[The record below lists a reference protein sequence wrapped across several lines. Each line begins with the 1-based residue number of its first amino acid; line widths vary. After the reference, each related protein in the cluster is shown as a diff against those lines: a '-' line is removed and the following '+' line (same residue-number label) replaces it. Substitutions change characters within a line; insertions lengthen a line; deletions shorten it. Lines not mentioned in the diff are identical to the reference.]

1 MKSDDGSQTHAAEKD
16 SATDHEGVSQR
27 HPPGVVPIDRYK
39 LTGLWT
45 ATITSTDMP
54 TRSD

>member
-1 MKSDDGSQTHAAEKD
+1 MNSDDGSQTHAAEKD